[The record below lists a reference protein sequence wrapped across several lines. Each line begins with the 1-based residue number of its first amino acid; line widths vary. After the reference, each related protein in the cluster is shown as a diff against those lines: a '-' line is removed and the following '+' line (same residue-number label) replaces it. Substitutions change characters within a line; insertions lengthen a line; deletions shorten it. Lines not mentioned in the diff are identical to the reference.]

1 MDYKQSF
8 YSPGKLLITG
18 EYLVIDGAKALSLP
32 TQKGQ
37 RLKVNP
43 SNNQEIHWTSI
54 NYNGETWFEGKF
66 NSSDFSIITSSNEE
80 VASRLANILKAADPL
95 DKRGQLQNGWHVRT
109 ELDFPNN
116 WGLGSSS
123 TLLCNLAKWLEID
136 PYKLHF
142 SVSKGSGYD
151 IASGME
157 SKPLR
162 YEVHDQKTSV
172 ELVYFNPTFKHQ
184 IYFVHLNQKQTS
196 DTEVQKYGELKK
208 GIDLQPIIADINGI
222 THEVL
227 AANDLKAFEMAL
239 SHHEQILSHVL
250 QRETS
255 QETLFQMY
263 RGGIT
268 KYLGAWGGDFVLVTA
283 QDEGDL
289 IYFRD
294 KGYHTILGYD
304 EMITT

>member
-18 EYLVIDGAKALSLP
+18 EYLVIDGAKAFALP
-32 TQKGQ
+32 TKKGQ
-37 RLKVNP
+37 RLSIKP
-43 SNNQEIHWTSI
+43 SSHLEIHWTSVDA
-54 NYNGETWFEGKF
+54 NGQTWFEGLF
-66 NSSDFSIITSSNEE
+66 NSHDFSTVHSTNTEI
-80 VASRLANILKAADPL
+80 ASRLSNILKAANHL
-95 DKRGQLQNGWHVRT
+95 DQSNSLQNGWIVRT
-109 ELDFPNN
+109 ELEFPNN

-123 TLLCNLAKWLEID
+123 TLLCNVAKWLDID
-136 PYKLHF
+136 AFKLHF
-142 SVSKGSGYD
+142 TVSNGSGYD

-157 SKPLR
+157 NKPLF

-172 ELVYFNPTFKHQ
+172 ELVSFNPSFKHQ

-196 DTEVQKYGELKK
+196 DTEVQKYSELKK
-208 GIDLQPIIADINGI
+208 GLDLTPIIADINRL
-222 THEVL
+222 TNEVL
-227 AANDLKAFEMAL
+227 TATHLAAFENAL
-239 SHHEQILSHVL
+239 TQHEQILSYVL

-283 QDEGDL
+283 KEEADL
-289 IYFRD
+289 DYFKA
-294 KGYHTILGYD
+294 KGYQTILTYSD
-304 EMITT
+304 MIAD